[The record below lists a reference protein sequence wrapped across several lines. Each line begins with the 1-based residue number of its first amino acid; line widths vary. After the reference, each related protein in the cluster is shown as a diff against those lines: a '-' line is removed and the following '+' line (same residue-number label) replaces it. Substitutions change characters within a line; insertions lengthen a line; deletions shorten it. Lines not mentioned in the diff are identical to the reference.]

1 MTRYFRLFAMQFRTS
16 TLLAAQYRN
25 DFFLD
30 AFTGLFWTAAA
41 VMPLFVVYGES
52 NRQGIPG
59 WSFGETL
66 VVVAC
71 FISLQAV
78 LDGMI
83 SPGLQQVIEHIRK
96 GTLDFVL
103 LKPAD
108 AQFLVSTS
116 RFQFWKG
123 AGLIHAGLVFY
134 LAFRQLGHGPT
145 ALGVALCILLLFVG
159 SLLLYSLW
167 VLIISAAFYFVKV
180 DNLSYLLHLDLRCRT
195 LAEVGV
201 QGLPRGGLHLHH
213 SDHRDDEFSRRGA
226 VGSAR
231 VAAAWPRVDRHR
243 GLHLHRATGVVEE
256 RVPVH
261 IGGRLTFCT
270 GFPTGSPPCGIG
282 FAS

>member
-145 ALGVALCILLLFVG
+145 LLGVALCILLLFVG

-180 DNLSYLLHLDLRCRT
+180 DNLSYLFTSIFD
-195 LAEVGV
+195 A
-201 QGLPRGGLHLHH
+201 
-213 SDHRDDEFSRRGA
+213 
-226 VGSAR
+226 AR
-231 VAAAWPRVDRHR
+231 WPRSVFK
-243 GLHLHRATGVVEE
+243 GFLAVVFTFIIPITVMTSFPAEALL
-256 RVPVH
+256 
-261 IGGRLTFCT
+261 GRLEWIPLGLALVGTAAFTFIARLVWLKSVSQYT
-270 GFPTGSPPCGIG
+270 SAGG
-282 FAS
+282 